1 MGYVMEQKDNAFA
14 SAITGKKLPI
24 LTLDHKWHQ
33 LFTQVNVT
41 PEIKE
46 GEEKLNTLLKRQ
58 GKINT
63 ETKEIKKIKTRLMDE
78 IVAMMDEQDSPATIK
93 KSEENKRLIEECNDK
108 LAEYSDE
115 MLDLPREIDAVNKEL
130 MLATME
136 VCYRDIKSNAVELE
150 EITKWI
156 NNMRIELKK
165 NVVRKEE
172 MQRRNNDLYV
182 YMHDIFG
189 ADVIELFDMKF
200 KKEEK

>member
-1 MGYVMEQKDNAFA
+1 MSRTEEIFA
-14 SAITGKKLPI
+14 PALIGRKIPI

-46 GEEKLNTLLKRQ
+46 KEGVLNELLKRQ

-78 IVAMMDEQDSPATIK
+78 IVSLMDESENAATRK
-93 KSEENKRLIEECNDK
+93 KIDENKRLIEECNQKMDAYK
-108 LAEYSDE
+108 EDA
-115 MLDLPREIDAVNKEL
+115 MDLPLEIDKANKEL
-130 MLATME
+130 MLLTME
-136 VCYRDIKSNAVELE
+136 VCYRDIKNNTEELNH
-150 EITKWI
+150 ITEWI

-165 NVVRKEE
+165 NVVRKVE
-172 MQRRNNDLYV
+172 MQRRNQDLYA

-189 ADVIELFDMKF
+189 VDVIDMFDINF
-200 KKEEK
+200 KREEE

>member
-1 MGYVMEQKDNAFA
+1 MEQKENSFVT
-14 SAITGKKLPI
+14 AITGKKLPI

-46 GEEKLNTLLKRQ
+46 GEEKLNELLKRQ

-63 ETKEIKKIKTRLMDE
+63 ETKEIKKIKSRLMDE

-115 MLDLPREIDAVNKEL
+115 MLDLPREIDRVNKEL

-136 VCYRDIKSNAVELE
+136 VCYQDIKSNAVELE
-150 EITKWI
+150 EITQWI
-156 NNMRIELKK
+156 NHMRIELKK

-200 KKEEK
+200 KKEEN

>member
-1 MGYVMEQKDNAFA
+1 MSRTEEIFA
-14 SAITGKKLPI
+14 PALIGRKIPI

-46 GEEKLNTLLKRQ
+46 KEGVLNELLKRQ

-78 IVAMMDEQDSPATIK
+78 IVSLMDESENAATRK
-93 KSEENKRLIEECNDK
+93 KIDENKRLIEECNQKMDAYK
-108 LAEYSDE
+108 EDA
-115 MLDLPREIDAVNKEL
+115 MDLPLEIDKANKEL
-130 MLATME
+130 MLLTME
-136 VCYRDIKSNAVELE
+136 VCYRDIKNNTEELNH
-150 EITKWI
+150 ITEWI

-165 NVVRKEE
+165 NVVRKVE
-172 MQRRNNDLYV
+172 MQRRNQDLYA

-189 ADVIELFDMKF
+189 ADVIDMFDMNF
-200 KKEEK
+200 KREEE

>member
-1 MGYVMEQKDNAFA
+1 MEQKDQAFA
-14 SAITGKKLPI
+14 AAITGKKLPI

-46 GEEKLNTLLKRQ
+46 GEEKLNALLKRQ

-63 ETKEIKKIKTRLMDE
+63 ETKEIRKIKSRLMDE
-78 IVAMMDEQDSPATIK
+78 IVSMMDAQDSPATIK
-93 KSEENKRLIEECNDK
+93 KSEENKRLIEECNAK
-108 LAEYSDE
+108 LEEYSDE
-115 MLDLPREIDAVNKEL
+115 MLDLPREIDSVNKEL

-136 VCYRDIKSNAVELE
+136 VCYRDIKTNVSQLD
-150 EITKWI
+150 EITQWI

>member
-1 MGYVMEQKDNAFA
+1 MEQKENSFV

-41 PEIKE
+41 PEIKA

-63 ETKEIKKIKTRLMDE
+63 ETKEIKKIKSRLMDE
-78 IVAMMDEQDSPATIK
+78 IVSMMDEQDSPATIK
-93 KSEENKRLIEECNDK
+93 KSEENKRLIEECNEK
-108 LAEYSDE
+108 LEAYSDE
-115 MLDLPREIDAVNKEL
+115 MLDLPREIDQANKEL

-136 VCYRDIKSNAVELE
+136 ICYRDIKSNAAELE
-150 EITKWI
+150 EITQWI
-156 NNMRIELKK
+156 NNMRVELKK

-200 KKEEK
+200 KKDEK

>member
-1 MGYVMEQKDNAFA
+1 MEQKEEVFV
-14 SAITGKKLPI
+14 SALSGRKLPI

-33 LFTQVNVT
+33 LFTQVHIT
-41 PEIKE
+41 PEIKA
-46 GEEKLNTLLKRQ
+46 GEEKLNALLKRQ

-63 ETKEIKKIKTRLMDE
+63 ETKEIKKIKSRLMDE

-93 KSEENKRLIEECNDK
+93 KSEENKRLIEECNEK

-115 MLDLPREIDAVNKEL
+115 MLDLPREIDQANKEL
-130 MLATME
+130 MLLTMDI
-136 VCYRDIKSNAVELE
+136 CYHDIQSNASELE
-150 EITKWI
+150 EITDWI

-165 NVVRKEE
+165 NVIRKEE

-200 KKEEK
+200 KKDEK

>member
-1 MGYVMEQKDNAFA
+1 MEQKDNAFA
-14 SAITGKKLPI
+14 SAITGKRLPI

-46 GEEKLNTLLKRQ
+46 GEEKLNALLKRQ

-150 EITKWI
+150 EISKWI

>member
-1 MGYVMEQKDNAFA
+1 MEQKENPFVT
-14 SAITGKKLPI
+14 AITGKKLPI

-46 GEEKLNTLLKRQ
+46 GEEKLNELLKRQ

-63 ETKEIKKIKTRLMDE
+63 ETKEIKKIKSRLMDE

-115 MLDLPREIDAVNKEL
+115 MLDLPREIDRVNKEL

-150 EITKWI
+150 EITQWI
-156 NNMRIELKK
+156 NHMRIELKK

-200 KKEEK
+200 KKEEN

>member
-1 MGYVMEQKDNAFA
+1 MEQKENSFV

-41 PEIKE
+41 PEIKA

-63 ETKEIKKIKTRLMDE
+63 ETKEIKKIKSKLMDE
-78 IVAMMDEQDSPATIK
+78 IVSMMDEQDSPATIK
-93 KSEENKRLIEECNDK
+93 KSEENKRLIEECNEK
-108 LAEYSDE
+108 LEAYSDE
-115 MLDLPREIDAVNKEL
+115 MLDLPREIDQANKEL

-136 VCYRDIKSNAVELE
+136 ICYRDIKSNAAELE
-150 EITKWI
+150 EITQWI
-156 NNMRIELKK
+156 NNMRVELKK

-200 KKEEK
+200 KKDEK

>member
-1 MGYVMEQKDNAFA
+1 MEQKDQAFTA
-14 SAITGKKLPI
+14 AITGKKLPI

-46 GEEKLNTLLKRQ
+46 GEEKLNALLKRQ

-63 ETKEIKKIKTRLMDE
+63 ETKEIRKIKSRLMDE
-78 IVAMMDEQDSPATIK
+78 IVSMMDEQDSPATIK
-93 KSEENKRLIEECNDK
+93 KSEENKRLIEECNAK
-108 LAEYSDE
+108 LEEYSDE
-115 MLDLPREIDAVNKEL
+115 MLDLPREIDSVNKEL

-136 VCYRDIKSNAVELE
+136 VCYRDIKTNVSQLD
-150 EITKWI
+150 EITQWI

-172 MQRRNNDLYV
+172 MQRRNNDLYA

>member
-1 MGYVMEQKDNAFA
+1 MSRTEEIFA
-14 SAITGKKLPI
+14 PALIGRKIPI

-46 GEEKLNTLLKRQ
+46 KEGVLNELLKRQ

-78 IVAMMDEQDSPATIK
+78 IVSLMDESENAATRK
-93 KSEENKRLIEECNDK
+93 KIDENKRLIEECNQKMDIYK
-108 LAEYSDE
+108 EDA
-115 MLDLPREIDAVNKEL
+115 MDLPLEIDKANKEL
-130 MLATME
+130 MLLTME
-136 VCYRDIKSNAVELE
+136 VCYRDIKNNTEELNH
-150 EITKWI
+150 ITEWI

-165 NVVRKEE
+165 NVVRKVE
-172 MQRRNNDLYV
+172 MQRRNQDLYA

-189 ADVIELFDMKF
+189 VDVIDMFDMNF
-200 KKEEK
+200 KREEE

>member
-1 MGYVMEQKDNAFA
+1 MSQKEELFL
-14 SAITGKKLPI
+14 SAISGRKIPI

-46 GEEKLNTLLKRQ
+46 GEERLNTLLKRQ

-63 ETKEIKKIKTRLMDE
+63 ETKDIKKIKTRLMDE
-78 IVAMMDEQDSPATIK
+78 IVSMMNDQDSPATIRK
-93 KSEENKRLIEECNDK
+93 TEENKRLIEECNEK
-108 LAEYSDE
+108 LESYKDE
-115 MLDLPREIDAVNKEL
+115 MLDLPREIDIANKEL
-130 MLATME
+130 MLLTME
-136 VCYRDIKSNAVELE
+136 VCYHDIVSNTSELK
-150 EITKWI
+150 EITDWI

-165 NVVRKEE
+165 NVIRKEE
-172 MQRRNNDLYV
+172 MQKRNNDLYV

>member
-1 MGYVMEQKDNAFA
+1 MSRTEEIFA
-14 SAITGKKLPI
+14 PALIGRKIPI

-46 GEEKLNTLLKRQ
+46 KEGVLNELLKRQ

-78 IVAMMDEQDSPATIK
+78 IVSLMDESDNAATRK
-93 KSEENKRLIEECNDK
+93 KIDENKRLIEECNQKMDAYK
-108 LAEYSDE
+108 EDA
-115 MLDLPREIDAVNKEL
+115 MDLPLEIDKANKEL
-130 MLATME
+130 MLLTME
-136 VCYRDIKSNAVELE
+136 VCYRDIKNNTEELNH
-150 EITKWI
+150 ITEWI

-165 NVVRKEE
+165 NVVRKVE
-172 MQRRNNDLYV
+172 MQRRNQDLYA

-189 ADVIELFDMKF
+189 VDVIDMFDMNF
-200 KKEEK
+200 KREEE

>member
-1 MGYVMEQKDNAFA
+1 MDQKENSFV

-41 PEIKE
+41 PEIKA

-63 ETKEIKKIKTRLMDE
+63 ETKEIKKIKSRLMDE
-78 IVAMMDEQDSPATIK
+78 IVSMMDEQDSPATIK
-93 KSEENKRLIEECNDK
+93 KSEENKRLIEECNEK
-108 LAEYSDE
+108 LEAYSDE
-115 MLDLPREIDAVNKEL
+115 MLDLPREIDQANKEL

-136 VCYRDIKSNAVELE
+136 ICYRDIKSNAAELE
-150 EITKWI
+150 EITQWI
-156 NNMRIELKK
+156 NNMRVELKK

-200 KKEEK
+200 KKDEK

>member
-1 MGYVMEQKDNAFA
+1 MSRTEEIFA
-14 SAITGKKLPI
+14 PALIGRKIPI

-46 GEEKLNTLLKRQ
+46 KEGVLNELLKRQ

-78 IVAMMDEQDSPATIK
+78 IVSLMDESENAATRK
-93 KSEENKRLIEECNDK
+93 KIDENKRLIEECNQKMDAYK
-108 LAEYSDE
+108 EDA
-115 MLDLPREIDAVNKEL
+115 MDLPLEIDKANKEL
-130 MLATME
+130 MLLTME
-136 VCYRDIKSNAVELE
+136 VCYRDIKNNTEELNH
-150 EITKWI
+150 ITEWI

-165 NVVRKEE
+165 NVVRKVE
-172 MQRRNNDLYV
+172 MQRRNQDLYA

-189 ADVIELFDMKF
+189 VDVIDMFDMNF
-200 KKEEK
+200 KREEE

>member
-200 KKEEK
+200 KKEE

>member
-1 MGYVMEQKDNAFA
+1 MEQKENSFVM
-14 SAITGKKLPI
+14 AITGKKLPI

-46 GEEKLNTLLKRQ
+46 GEVKLNELLKRQ

-63 ETKEIKKIKTRLMDE
+63 ETKEIKKIKSRLMDE

-115 MLDLPREIDAVNKEL
+115 MLDLPREIDRVNKEL

-150 EITKWI
+150 EITQWI
-156 NNMRIELKK
+156 NHMRIELKK

-200 KKEEK
+200 KKEDN

>member
-1 MGYVMEQKDNAFA
+1 MSRTEEIFA
-14 SAITGKKLPI
+14 PALIGRKIPI

-46 GEEKLNTLLKRQ
+46 KEGVLNELLKRQ

-78 IVAMMDEQDSPATIK
+78 IVSLMDESENAATRK
-93 KSEENKRLIEECNDK
+93 KIDENKRLIEECNQKMDVYK
-108 LAEYSDE
+108 EDA
-115 MLDLPREIDAVNKEL
+115 MDLPLEIDKANKEL
-130 MLATME
+130 MLLTME
-136 VCYRDIKSNAVELE
+136 VCYRDIKNNTEELNH
-150 EITKWI
+150 ITEWI

-165 NVVRKEE
+165 NVVRKVE
-172 MQRRNNDLYV
+172 MQRRNQDLYA

-189 ADVIELFDMKF
+189 VDVIDMFDMNF
-200 KKEEK
+200 KREEE